1 MNKKGLS
8 KKEAKKRLEKYGE
21 NVLER
26 KKKVSPWKILLSQF
40 KSPLILIL
48 LVAAII
54 LTLITKY
61 SPENNLIDII
71 LILVIVIASA
81 LSGFFQDYKAE
92 KSIEALQK
100 MSQPKARVI
109 RDGEEKIINSSK
121 IVPGDIIVLS
131 GGDVIPADAK
141 ILESSQAKFDE
152 SALTGESSAVLKKP
166 GEEIYKN
173 TYLTIGNVVAKVIST
188 GMKTKIGSI
197 AEKLGSMEEE
207 KTIFYREMSVL
218 SKKLSWIVLGIAV
231 LVLIVGLFK
240 FSLYQSILT
249 AVALA
254 VAAVPE
260 GLPAVITLSL
270 ALGAKA
276 MMKKKVLVR
285 KLGITESLGSVNV
298 ICSDKT
304 GTMTRGEMAVTDVYL
319 DKEYGVGELDKGQ
332 IRNLLYCSVLNN
344 DVHKLKGKKRLIG
357 DETEVALYNF
367 GKDFDFNKE
376 DLEKKY
382 KRTNE
387 IPFSSERKMMSV
399 VIKNNKES
407 AVYSKGAPE
416 VLIKKCN
423 KIIENGKIRKLTKKD
438 EERILD
444 KNDEFSSR
452 ALRVLGFAYKNIE
465 DSINE
470 KDIEKELI
478 WIGLTGI
485 SDPVRKGV
493 KGALEECKTAGIR
506 VLMLTGDNP
515 KTAKAIASEI
525 GLKTRE
531 VLVGNDLENM
541 DDEKLFKKL
550 NNEVNVFARLSP
562 EHKLRIMKILK
573 NQGNIVSMTGDGVN
587 DALALKM
594 ADVGV
599 SMSKKGTDVAKQASD
614 IVLLNDNFV
623 NIVLGV
629 KEGRRIFDNCRKFVN
644 YLLTSNFAEVMLI
657 LIATLF
663 LTLEYPILLPV
674 QLLWVNL
681 LTDGFPALALGVDP
695 PSKNIMKRKPRN
707 KSEGIINKELTYLTL
722 IIGSIIV
729 LTLLGTFFLTNS
741 LFGENIARTTLFT
754 GLILFEFVRI
764 GSIRYRE
771 KQGWFSN
778 KLLLIALGV
787 SLILQLVIIYTPM
800 NNLFELTPLGIVPWL
815 ILIGGTIITFI
826 VSIFATKG
834 IMKIL
839 KIEKQ

>member
-8 KKEAKKRLEKYGE
+8 EKEVKKRLEKYGE
-21 NVLER
+21 NILER
-26 KKKVSPWKILLSQF
+26 KKKVSPWRILLSQF
-40 KSPLILIL
+40 KSPLIIIL

-54 LTLITKY
+54 LTLITRY
-61 SPENNLIDII
+61 SPENNIVDII
-71 LILVIVIASA
+71 LILVIVLASA

-100 MSQPKARVI
+100 MAQPKARVV
-109 RDGEEKIINSSK
+109 RNGEEKIIDSSK

-141 ILESSQAKFDE
+141 ILQSSQAKFDE
-152 SALTGESSAVLKKP
+152 SALTGESSAVSKK
-166 GEEIYKN
+166 EKDEIYKN
-173 TYLTIGNVVAKVIST
+173 TYLTIGNVTAKVFST

-231 LVLIVGLFK
+231 LVLVVGLFK
-240 FSLYQSILT
+240 FSLYQSVLT

-270 ALGAKA
+270 ALGARA
-276 MMKKKVLVR
+276 MMRKKTLVR
-285 KLGITESLGSVNV
+285 KLGVTESLGSVNV

-304 GTMTRGEMAVTDVYL
+304 GTMTKGEMAVTDIFL
-319 DKEYGVGELDKGQ
+319 DKEYKIEELDKSE
-332 IRNLLYCSVLNN
+332 IREILYCSILNN
-344 DVHKLKGKKRLIG
+344 NVHKLKGKKRLIG

-367 GKDFDFNKE
+367 AKDFDFKKE
-376 DLEKKY
+376 NLEKKY
-382 KRTNE
+382 KRINE

-399 VIKNNKES
+399 VVKNNKETK
-407 AVYSKGAPE
+407 VYSKGAPE
-416 VLIKKCN
+416 ILIEKCN
-423 KIIENGKIRKLTKKD
+423 KILKNGKTRKLTKKD
-438 EERILD
+438 KERILN

-452 ALRVLGFAYKNIE
+452 ALRVLGTAYKE
-465 DSINE
+465 TKDSIKE
-470 KDIEKELI
+470 DDIERDLV
-478 WIGLTGI
+478 WIGLVGI
-485 SDPVRKGV
+485 RDPVRKGV

-525 GLKTRE
+525 NLETRE
-531 VLVGNDLENM
+531 TLTGKDLEKM
-541 DDEKLFKKL
+541 DNDKLSKKL
-550 NNEVNVFARLSP
+550 NNNVNIFARITP
-562 EHKLRIMKILK
+562 EQKLRIMKILK
-573 NQGNIVSMTGDGVN
+573 NQGNVVSMTGDGVN
-587 DALALKM
+587 DALALKI
-594 ADVGV
+594 ADVGI

-623 NIVLGV
+623 NIVSGV

-695 PSKNIMKRKPRN
+695 PSKNIMKRKPRD
-707 KSEGIINKELTYLTL
+707 KSEGILNKEIGYLTL
-722 IIGSIIV
+722 VIGSIII
-729 LTLLGTFFLTNS
+729 LTLLGTFFLTNN
-741 LFGENIARTTLFT
+741 LFDEKIARTTLFT

-771 KQGWFSN
+771 KQDWFSN
-778 KLLLIALGV
+778 KFLLIALGV
-787 SLILQLVIIYTPM
+787 SLLLQIVIIYTPI
-800 NNLFELTPLGIVPWL
+800 NRLFELTPLGIIPWL
-815 ILIGGTIITFI
+815 ILIGGTIITYTA
-826 VSIFATKG
+826 SIFATKG
-834 IMKIL
+834 VMNIL

>member
-1 MNKKGLS
+1 MNEKGLS
-8 KKEAKKRLEKYGE
+8 EKEVKKRLEKYGK

-26 KKKVSPWKILLSQF
+26 KKKVSPWKILFSQF
-40 KSPLILIL
+40 KSPLIIILI
-48 LVAAII
+48 VAAII
-54 LTLITKY
+54 LALITRY
-61 SPENNLIDII
+61 SPENNLVDII
-71 LILVIVIASA
+71 LILVIVFASA
-81 LSGFFQDYKAE
+81 LSSFFQDYKAE

-100 MSQPKARVI
+100 MAQPKARVI
-109 RDGEEKIINSSK
+109 RNGEEKIIESSK

-152 SALTGESSAVLKKP
+152 SALTGESSAVSKK
-166 GEEIYKN
+166 EKDEIYKN
-173 TYLTIGNVVAKVIST
+173 TYLTIGNVTAKVFST
-188 GMKTKIGSI
+188 GMETRMGSI

-207 KTIFYREMSVL
+207 KSVFYKEMSVL

-240 FSLYQSILT
+240 FSLYQSVLT

-254 VAAVPE
+254 VAAIPE

-270 ALGAKA
+270 ALGARA
-276 MMKKKVLVR
+276 MMKKKTLVR
-285 KLGITESLGSVNV
+285 KLGVTESLGSVNI

-304 GTMTRGEMAVTDVYL
+304 GTITKGEMAVTDVFL
-319 DKEYGVGELDKGQ
+319 NKEYKLEELDKSK
-332 IRNLLYCSVLNN
+332 IKEMLYCSILNN
-344 DVHKLKGKKRLIG
+344 DVHKLKGKSRLIG

-367 GKDFDFNKE
+367 GKEFGFKKE
-376 DLEKKY
+376 DLQKKHTRI
-382 KRTNE
+382 KE

-399 VIKNNKES
+399 AIKNNKKVK
-407 AVYSKGAPE
+407 VYSKGAPE
-416 VLIKKCN
+416 VLIEKCN
-423 KIIENGKIRKLTKKD
+423 KIFENGKTRKLTEKDKK
-438 EERILD
+438 RILN

-452 ALRVLGFAYKNIE
+452 ALRVLGTAYKEAKDSIKEENIE
-465 DSINE
+465 
-470 KDIEKELI
+470 KDLV
-478 WIGLTGI
+478 WIGLIGI
-485 SDPVRKGV
+485 RDPVRKGV

-525 GLKTRE
+525 GLKTSE
-531 VLVGNDLENM
+531 SLTGKDLEKM
-541 DDEKLFKKL
+541 DDDKLSKKIS
-550 NNEVNVFARLSP
+550 NNVNVFARINP
-562 EHKLRIMKILK
+562 EQKLRIMKILK
-573 NQGNIVSMTGDGVN
+573 SQGNVVSMTGDGVN
-587 DALALKM
+587 DALALKI

-623 NIVLGV
+623 NIVSGV
-629 KEGRRIFDNCRKFVN
+629 KEGRRIFDNCKKFVN

-674 QLLWVNL
+674 QLLWINL

-695 PSKNIMKRKPRN
+695 PSKDIMKRKPRN
-707 KSEGIINKELTYLTL
+707 KSEGIINKEIAYLTL

-729 LTLLGTFFLTNS
+729 LTLLGIFFLTNN
-741 LFGENIARTTLFT
+741 LFNEEIARTTIFT

-787 SLILQLVIIYTPM
+787 SLLLQIIIIYTPM
-800 NNLFELTPLGIVPWL
+800 NNLFELTPLGLFPWL
-815 ILIGGTIITFI
+815 ILIGGTIITYI
-826 VSIFATKG
+826 ASIFATKG
-834 IMKIL
+834 IVKFL
-839 KIEKQ
+839 YKKNR